1 MGHGM
6 SLLQQFVDNAIVSTK
21 FQWAWDNYKSVV
33 LELQRQFG
41 CKALM
46 EVGGGRS
53 PLIDE
58 REYSSLNIKYTVN
71 DISAAELELAP
82 EWSRKAC
89 FDISS
94 PPPNSASSFDLIFS
108 KMVFEHV
115 PDAKAAYQ
123 AVYHLLAPNGI
134 CLSFFPTLYCL
145 PFVANYLSP
154 EKLSIKFQR
163 KLDPRAN
170 PKFPAY
176 YNWCRSTPSLQ
187 RRLKAVGFREVIISP
202 FYGHNYYRSIP
213 FIHSIGQQWTEIVR
227 ERDLRRLSSFA
238 YAFMQK

>member
-1 MGHGM
+1 M
-6 SLLQQFVDNAIVSTK
+6 SVLQQFVDNAIESNT

-33 LELQRQFG
+33 LRLQRQFS
-41 CKALM
+41 CKSLM

-58 REYSSLNIKYTVN
+58 KEYGSLNIKYTVN
-71 DISAAELELAP
+71 DISDSELALAP
-82 EWSRKAC
+82 KWSHKAC

-94 PPPNSASSFDLIFS
+94 PPTSSESSFDLIFS

-115 PDAKAAYQ
+115 PDAKSAYQ
-123 AVYHLLAPNGI
+123 AVYNLLAPNGI

-145 PFVANYLSP
+145 PFVANYFSP
-154 EKLSIKFQR
+154 ETLSMKFQR

-176 YNWCRSTPSLQ
+176 YNWCRSTSSLQ
-187 RRLKAVGFREVIISP
+187 RRLRAVGFREVVISP

-213 FIHSIGQQWTEIVR
+213 FVHSVGQQWTEIVR
-227 ERDLRRLSSFA
+227 AKDLRPLSSFA